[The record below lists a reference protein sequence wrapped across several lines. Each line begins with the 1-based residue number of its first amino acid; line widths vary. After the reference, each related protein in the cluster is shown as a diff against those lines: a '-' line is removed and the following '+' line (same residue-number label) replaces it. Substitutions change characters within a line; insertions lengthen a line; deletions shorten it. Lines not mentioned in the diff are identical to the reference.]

1 LIPGLTLS
9 IAQDTDSTW
18 AVYLS
23 TVTPVIARWKNF
35 SRPIPAGDRI
45 RFLSGFA
52 DEVTA
57 RRAMA
62 QTEVQKW

>member
-9 IAQDTDSTW
+9 TTKDTDDTW